1 MRSTHISGP
10 GDSVRY
16 TTYNTKFD
24 DEEHKIAIVV
34 PGSIGG
40 VKQTIKKL
48 IKGLKLE
55 GFYVELIELHDRYL
69 IDKTTSDLKN
79 INILRRFNSVIY
91 MGSIHWPSHLFSIIM

>member
-16 TTYNTKFD
+16 TTYSTKFN

-40 VKQTIKKL
+40 VKQTIKNL
-48 IKGLKLE
+48 
-55 GFYVELIELHDRYL
+55 
-69 IDKTTSDLKN
+69 
-79 INILRRFNSVIY
+79 
-91 MGSIHWPSHLFSIIM
+91 